1 LQIGDAKIGG
11 VMWSDDV
18 IKLAIEIA
26 GALEQGDYSEESF
39 RKLCGELEGDETLQ
53 SFERFAVSIENV
65 AQWQFCDSEL
75 IARCE
80 PVPEQ
85 ITNALRYSYRRKVLT
100 GALENPIEDT
110 PAACWEEISIAPQ
123 KSLYCC
129 ALVHIEG
136 YSPITNWVGAY
147 LSVKDYYSAL
157 TAAGYVTCE
166 QDFALLDGDT
176 LLKYWRSD
184 ESP

>member
-1 LQIGDAKIGG
+1 MDDAEIGG
-11 VMWSDDV
+11 VIWGDDV

-26 GALEQGDYSEESF
+26 DALELGDYSKESF
-39 RKLCGELEGDETLQ
+39 SELCGELEGEELLQ

-75 IARCE
+75 IASCD
-80 PVPEQ
+80 PVPEK
-85 ITNALRYSYRRKVLT
+85 ITNELRYSYMREVLA

-110 PAACWEEISIAPQ
+110 PSAHWEEIFISPQ

-136 YSPITNWVGAY
+136 HSPITNWFGAY
-147 LSVKDYYSAL
+147 LSVKDYYLAL
-157 TAAGYVTCE
+157 TSAGYVTCE
-166 QDFALLDGDT
+166 QDLALLNGEN
-176 LLKYWRSD
+176 LLKYWTFN